1 MANLNIGTLGFN
13 SLSSVSK
20 QVLLDFCYPVG
31 SYFITQN
38 TNLNTEEAVKSH
50 FGCGVWKRI
59 TSCTLYASSN
69 DNVGVNEG
77 SNTVTLTEDNLPAH
91 KHNRGNMNITGAFHI
106 RQANGDMS
114 IIARGSIG
122 AMECQGYDTGFAQWA
137 NGINTGSWKYHPEK
151 VTFDAS
157 RNWTG
162 ETSSF
167 GKASPDAI
175 DVRGEVRRVYIYYRE
190 S

>member
-1 MANLNIGTLGFN
+1 MSKLNVNAFGAAT
-13 SLSSVSK
+13 K
-20 QVLLDFCYPVG
+20 QAMLDFIYPVG

-38 TNLNTEEAVKSH
+38 TNFNTVEKVQTH
-50 FGCGVWKRI
+50 FGGGWIRVN
-59 TSCTLYASSN
+59 SGTLYASNN
-69 DNVGVNEG
+69 DNVGVNDG
-77 SNTVTLTEDNLPAH
+77 SDTVTLTEDNLPAH

-114 IIARGSIG
+114 IIARERIG
-122 AMECQGYDTGFAQWA
+122 AMECQGYDTDFAQWNA
-137 NGINTGSWKYHPEK
+137 GINTGSWKYHPEK

-167 GKASPDAI
+167 GKANPDAI
-175 DVRGEVRRVYIYYRE
+175 NVRGEVRRVYIYYRN

>member
-1 MANLNIGTLGFN
+1 MSKLNVNAFGAST
-13 SLSSVSK
+13 K
-20 QVLLDFCYPVG
+20 QAMLDFIYPVG

-38 TNLNTEEAVKSH
+38 TNFNTVEKVQAH
-50 FGCGVWKRI
+50 FGGGWIRVNSR
-59 TSCTLYASSN
+59 TLYASSN
-69 DNVGVNEG
+69 DNVGVDEG

-114 IIARGSIG
+114 IIARESIG
-122 AMECQGYDTGFAQWA
+122 AMECQGYDTGYAQWA

-175 DVRGEVRRVYIYYRE
+175 DVKGAVRRVYIYYRQ